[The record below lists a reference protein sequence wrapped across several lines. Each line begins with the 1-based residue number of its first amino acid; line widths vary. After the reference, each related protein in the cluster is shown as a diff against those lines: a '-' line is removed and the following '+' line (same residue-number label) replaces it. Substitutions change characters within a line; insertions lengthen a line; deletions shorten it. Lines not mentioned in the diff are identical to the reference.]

1 MTEVNKSMA
10 EIFKDECLNNI
21 AKYSTDESWQ
31 LASKKW
37 LLRAFE
43 HKFMYNFTALGRPII
58 QLPTDIV
65 AIQELIWE
73 VKPDLIIETGIA
85 HGGSLI
91 LSASMLALLD
101 VCDAIEKRVVLD
113 PANSNRK
120 VLGID
125 IDIREHNNEAIRN
138 HPMAS
143 RIQMIEVRVSM
154 RRS

>member
-85 HGGSLI
+85 MGDL
-91 LSASMLALLD
+91 
-101 VCDAIEKRVVLD
+101 
-113 PANSNRK
+113 
-120 VLGID
+120 
-125 IDIREHNNEAIRN
+125 
-138 HPMAS
+138 
-143 RIQMIEVRVSM
+143 
-154 RRS
+154 